1 MCSLWQIQCMTQTVF
16 ARGEFWAL
24 FVVSHNASCMWQ
36 EYVSTFEVHIYL
48 FIYFLLV
55 SSAGDI
61 LGKKK
66 TVHAKAEMD
75 GDIQPGEGSRET

>member
-1 MCSLWQIQCMTQTVF
+1 M
-16 ARGEFWAL
+16 
-24 FVVSHNASCMWQ
+24 FV
-36 EYVSTFEVHIYL
+36 YL
-48 FIYFLLV
+48 FIYLLLV